1 MWMLTGYRTHGKVRG
16 RSWFHPCLSKGFKMG
31 SLGILCCVQQTG
43 WPASFWGY
51 FGLCHPLSS
60 GELEY
65 RNMLL
70 LQLCLGSG
78 DLTSGPHACMVALRI
93 SLPLFSSLLDQW
105 TLCKCGNLKPWL
117 LVNLTCVVIWMRL
130 IPHRPRYLTSW
141 SPVGGTFLGGLGVP
155 GLLEVLEAGL
165 AVYGLPPLHAHVL
178 GFISYACIWRWELL
192 PVTLLPMVASCPS
205 VHQIS
210 SLLCKMLLPW
220 SSITAAQK

>member
-1 MWMLTGYRTHGKVRG
+1 MWMLTGYRTYGKVRG

-51 FGLCHPLSS
+51 FGLCHPLST

-70 LQLCLGSG
+70 LQLCLGPG
-78 DLTSGPHACMVALRI
+78 DLTSGPHACMVAFDPLRI
-93 SLPLFSSLLDQW
+93 SLPLYSSLLDQW

-141 SPVGGTFLGGLGVP
+141 SPVGGTFLGGLGAP

-165 AVYGLPPLHAHVL
+165 TV
-178 GFISYACIWRWELL
+178 
-192 PVTLLPMVASCPS
+192 
-205 VHQIS
+205 
-210 SLLCKMLLPW
+210 W
-220 SSITAAQK
+220 SSPTSCSRSRIY